1 MANEVRSVGVAALI
15 LVMLNVVTNAQN
27 VGNSGFEVP
36 ALGGNAFLYNPA
48 TGAGQPWNFQLNA
61 GIARSDPN
69 FFEASGTTDG
79 QFAFLQGNNE
89 TNGIISQTINFPTAG
104 LFQLSYLEA
113 GRVANGQ
120 SAFGDLSYNVSIE
133 STSNNTFSLN
143 VNDSSSSGQPF
154 TLTMYNFNIPA
165 AGDYVLSFAGLNA
178 PHNDDTAFFDDVAIR
193 AVPELSTSALLAA
206 GFGVLLLAS
215 RLRFCK
221 L

>member
-1 MANEVRSVGVAALI
+1 MRSVGIAALI

-69 FFEASGTTDG
+69 FFEASGPTDG

-89 TNGIISQTINFPTAG
+89 TNGVISQTINFPTTG
-104 LFQLSYLEA
+104 VFQLSYLEA

-120 SAFGDLSYNVSIE
+120 GAFGDLIYNVLIE
-133 STSNNTFSLN
+133 SISNNTFSLN

-154 TLTMYNFNIPA
+154 TLTMYSFNISA
-165 AGDYVLSFAGLNA
+165 AGDYILIFSGLNA
-178 PHNDDTAFFDDVAIR
+178 PHNDDTAFFDDIAIN
-193 AVPELSTSALLAA
+193 AVPELSTTELLAV
-206 GFGVLLLAS
+206 GFGVLLFAS
-215 RLRFCK
+215 RFRVCK
-221 L
+221 P

>member
-1 MANEVRSVGVAALI
+1 MRAIGIAALI
-15 LVMLNVVTNAQN
+15 LVMLNVATNAQN

-69 FFEASGTTDG
+69 FFEASGPTDG

-89 TNGIISQTINFPTAG
+89 TNGVISQTINFPTTG

-120 SAFGDLSYNVSIE
+120 GAFGDLIYSVLIE
-133 STSNNTFSLN
+133 SISNNTFSLN

-154 TLTMYNFNIPA
+154 TLTTYSFNISA
-165 AGDYVLSFAGLNA
+165 AGDYILIFSGLNA
-178 PHNDDTAFFDDVAIR
+178 PHNDDTTFFDDIAIR
-193 AVPELSTSALLAA
+193 AVPELSTPELLAI

-215 RLRFCK
+215 RFRFCK
-221 L
+221 P